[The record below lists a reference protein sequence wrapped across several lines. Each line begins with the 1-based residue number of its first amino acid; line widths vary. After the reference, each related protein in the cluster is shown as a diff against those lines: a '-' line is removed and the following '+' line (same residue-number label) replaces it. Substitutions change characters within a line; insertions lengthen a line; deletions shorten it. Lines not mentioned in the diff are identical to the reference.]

1 MEIVVFILGGC
12 HSHISPFHIQCNRPF
27 PDWGYLCPWVCF
39 SFSYTTL
46 PALSCPPV
54 ICFCCTRH
62 STFSPLWTWSK
73 WHGSICCERSQTC
86 SQSTVL
92 TLFSKNS
99 YGCNICIPFLWF
111 ESRNLQCFFTSFL
124 IWGMKMRDWD
134 LICKSPAWQHVC
146 HHQTIGPPWRGGFLT
161 VVSMLHDKHSS
172 PSSCSPASY
181 SLSPKIEG

>member
-73 WHGSICCERSQTC
+73 WHGSIRCKRSQTC

-111 ESRNLQCFFTSFL
+111 ESRNLQCFLHFFS
-124 IWGMKMRDWD
+124 D
-134 LICKSPAWQHVC
+134 LGHENARLRFDLWVSCMATCVSPSDNRPTLEGWLSNCCIYVAWQ
-146 HHQTIGPPWRGGFLT
+146 TLITL
-161 VVSMLHDKHSS
+161 L
-172 PSSCSPASY
+172 
-181 SLSPKIEG
+181 L